1 MSETLIALNG
11 VSVIRDG
18 RKILDN
24 ISLTLQRGEIITIIG
39 PNGAGKSTLL
49 KLALG
54 LISPT
59 SGSVRKNDALRIGYM
74 PQQLHI
80 DANLPL
86 STLRFLQLGGAKTPA
101 IQAALAEVGADG
113 LENNAVQSL
122 SGGEMQRVL
131 LARALLRNPDLLVLD
146 EPVQGVDVGGQTE
159 MYALIAEL
167 RHRHHCGVLMV
178 SHDLHWVMAQTD
190 RVLCLN
196 QHVCCEGHPEQVGND
211 PAYRALFGNNGL
223 GDTAANAIAP
233 YHHHHNHAHDL
244 HGTVRSEQ
252 PACDGDHA
260 EHGHH
265 HG

>member
-1 MSETLIALNG
+1 MNETLLALSG
-11 VSVIRDG
+11 ASVVRDN

-24 ISLTLQRGEIITIIG
+24 ISLTLLRGEIITIIG

-59 SGSVRKNDALRIGYM
+59 SGSVRKADGLRIGYM
-74 PQQLHI
+74 PQRLHI

-86 STLRFLQLGGAKTPA
+86 STLRFLQLGGAKTHA
-101 IQAALAEVGADG
+101 INAALTEVGATG
-113 LENNAVQSL
+113 IERQAVQSL

-167 RHRHHCGVLMV
+167 RRRHRCGVLMV

-196 QHVCCEGHPEQVGND
+196 QHVCCEGHPEHVGND
-211 PAYRALFGNNGL
+211 PAYRALFG
-223 GDTAANAIAP
+223 DAAVTTIAP

-244 HGTVRSEQ
+244 HGSVRTEES
-252 PACDGDHA
+252 DHT
-260 EHGHH
+260 EHTHH

>member
-1 MSETLIALNG
+1 MNETLISLSG

-24 ISLTLQRGEIITIIG
+24 ISLSLQRDEIITIIG

-59 SGSVRKNDALRIGYM
+59 SGSVRRTNALRIGYM

-101 IQAALAEVGADG
+101 IQTALTEVGAMG
-113 LENNAVQSL
+113 LEKSAVQSL

-131 LARALLRNPDLLVLD
+131 LARALLRNPHLLVLD

-167 RHRHHCGVLMV
+167 RRRHQCGVLMV

-211 PAYRALFGNNGL
+211 PAYRALFG
-223 GDTAANAIAP
+223 DAAANAIAP

-244 HGTVRSEQ
+244 HGTVCSNHSVN
-252 PACDGDHA
+252 DDHA
-260 EHGHH
+260 EHAHH

>member
-1 MSETLIALNG
+1 MSENLLTLSG
-11 VSVIRDG
+11 VSVIREN

-54 LISPT
+54 LIPPT
-59 SGSVRKNDALRIGYM
+59 SGSVRKTSALRIGYM

-80 DANLPL
+80 DPNLPL
-86 STLRFLQLGGAKTPA
+86 STLRFLQLGGAKIPA
-101 IQAALAEVGADG
+101 IQTALAEVGAGG
-113 LENNAVQSL
+113 LDKNAVQSL

-131 LARALLRNPDLLVLD
+131 LARALLRDPDLLVLD
-146 EPVQGVDVGGQTE
+146 EPVQGVDVSGQTE

-167 RHRHHCGVLMV
+167 RRRHRCGVLMV

-196 QHVCCEGHPEQVGND
+196 QHVCCEGYPEQVGND
-211 PAYRALFGNNGL
+211 PAYRALFGNSAL

-244 HGTVRSEQ
+244 HGDI
-252 PACDGDHA
+252 CNGDHT

>member
-1 MSETLIALNG
+1 MTETLLALSNA
-11 VSVIRDG
+11 SVLREG

-24 ISLTLQRGEIITIIG
+24 ISLELQRGEIITIIG

-54 LISPT
+54 LIAPT
-59 SGSVRKNDALRIGYM
+59 SGNVRKDNALRIGYM
-74 PQQLHI
+74 PQRLHI
-80 DANLPL
+80 DSNLPL
-86 STLRFLQLGGAKTPA
+86 NTLRFLQLGGAKTPA
-101 IQAALAEVGADG
+101 INAALDEVGATG
-113 LENNAVQSL
+113 LEQHAVHSL
-122 SGGEMQRVL
+122 SGGEIQRVL
-131 LARALLRNPDLLVLD
+131 LARALLRKPDLLVLD

-167 RHRHHCGVLMV
+167 RHRHNCGVLMV

-211 PAYRALFGNNGL
+211 PAYRALFG
-223 GDTAANAIAP
+223 DAAVTIAP

-244 HGTVRSEQ
+244 HGSVRG
-252 PACDGDHA
+252 GDSCNA
-260 EHGHH
+260 EHIHN

>member
-1 MSETLIALNG
+1 MSEALLTLDS
-11 VSVIRDG
+11 VSIVRDG

-54 LISPT
+54 LLSPT
-59 SGSVRKNDALRIGYM
+59 SGSVRKASSLRIGYM

-86 STLRFLQLGGAKTPA
+86 STLRFLQLGGAETAA
-101 IQAALAEVGADG
+101 IQAALAEVGATG
-113 LENNAVQSL
+113 LEHNAVQSL

-146 EPVQGVDVGGQTE
+146 EPVQGVDVSGQTE

-190 RVLCLN
+190 HVLCLN
-196 QHVCCEGHPEQVGND
+196 QHVCCEGHPEQVGSD
-211 PAYRALFGNNGL
+211 PAYRALFG
-223 GDTAANAIAP
+223 DTAVTAIAP

-244 HGTVRSEQ
+244 HGAVCLNHSGG
-252 PACDGDHA
+252 DGDHS

>member
-1 MSETLIALNG
+1 MSEILLALDS
-11 VSVIRDG
+11 VSVVRDG

-49 KLALG
+49 KVVLG
-54 LISPT
+54 LTAPT
-59 SGSVRKNDALRIGYM
+59 SGHVRKTHGLHTGYM
-74 PQQLHI
+74 PQQLYI
-80 DANLPL
+80 DPNLPL
-86 STLRFLQLGGAKTPA
+86 STLRFLQLGGAETAA
-101 IQAALAEVGADG
+101 IQAALTEVGAEG
-113 LENNAVQSL
+113 LEQHAVHSL

-131 LARALLRNPDLLVLD
+131 LARALLRNPDLLILD
-146 EPVQGVDVGGQTE
+146 EPAQGVDVGGQTD
-159 MYALIAEL
+159 MYTLIAEL

-196 QHVCCEGHPEQVGND
+196 QHVCCEGHPEHVGND
-211 PAYRALFGNNGL
+211 PAYRALFG
-223 GDTAANAIAP
+223 DAAIKAIAP

-244 HGTVRSEQ
+244 HGGICT
-252 PACDGDHA
+252 GDHA

>member
-1 MSETLIALNG
+1 MNETLLALHKA
-11 VSVIRDG
+11 SVARDG

-24 ISLTLQRGEIITIIG
+24 ISLTLQHGEIITIIG

-54 LISPT
+54 LIAPT
-59 SGSVRKNDALRIGYM
+59 SGSVRKAEGVRIGYM
-74 PQQLHI
+74 PQRLHI
-80 DANLPL
+80 EANLPL
-86 STLRFLQLGGAKTPA
+86 STMRFLQLGGAKTHA
-101 IQAALAEVGADG
+101 IGNALAEVGATG
-113 LENNAVQSL
+113 IEHQAVQAL

-167 RHRHHCGVLMV
+167 RRRHHCGVLMV

-211 PAYRALFGNNGL
+211 PAYRALFG
-223 GDTAANAIAP
+223 DAAVTIAP

-244 HGTVRSEQ
+244 HGSIREEGGCNTEYTHR
-252 PACDGDHA
+252 
-260 EHGHH
+260 HG
-265 HG
+265 